1 MRRFNIIKKSR
12 KNSKDIDEKIEYLNK
27 ECQKTCLN
35 EIMTTSN
42 IYQGVTKTPNQD
54 SVNFQGLSQ
63 GGYALGLSGADG
75 NHLGGAILDNNGVAL
90 SPPHPVT
97 GVRIQAV
104 HVRNGT
110 GSTTPLKPGVKI
122 ARGDSNNP
130 PIITMGSAVWF
141 FDPTFDSGQGKW
153 CNLEYFTAPNQSV
166 GALGFWDTNNA
177 GFFFHNTNVSQHPCG
192 DISAKIAGINFGV
205 NGAIGAPETIVLTQD
220 DLGDPTFL
228 PIDIPLSAEALKY
241 LRGRAVAGA
250 YSGMY
255 DIDGRGWFVT
265 GEQLLK
271 MQRNPERFNLTP
283 AEIRR
288 IRRMQVSIPNDTDGT
303 NIAGQPV
310 SDTNMSVFAGAQDGD
325 QFAFFGGKK
334 DKTPKKPTKKTS
346 RGALDAHMAITGDIT
361 PEQFFQKYGMS
372 PQDYLNL
379 PQY

>member
-1 MRRFNIIKKSR
+1 
-12 KNSKDIDEKIEYLNK
+12 
-27 ECQKTCLN
+27 
-35 EIMTTSN
+35 
-42 IYQGVTKTPNQD
+42 
-54 SVNFQGLSQ
+54 
-63 GGYALGLSGADG
+63 
-75 NHLGGAILDNNGVAL
+75 
-90 SPPHPVT
+90 
-97 GVRIQAV
+97 
-104 HVRNGT
+104 
-110 GSTTPLKPGVKI
+110 
-122 ARGDSNNP
+122 
-130 PIITMGSAVWF
+130 
-141 FDPTFDSGQGKW
+141 
-153 CNLEYFTAPNQSV
+153 
-166 GALGFWDTNNA
+166 
-177 GFFFHNTNVSQHPCG
+177 
-192 DISAKIAGINFGV
+192 
-205 NGAIGAPETIVLTQD
+205 
-220 DLGDPTFL
+220 
-228 PIDIPLSAEALKY
+228 
-241 LRGRAVAGA
+241 
-250 YSGMY
+250 